1 MIQSA
6 EFQAF
11 GMMERGIAVNRE
23 YRSRPRDEAAERIET
38 YLMKNQFQPHTKL
51 PSERDLCELWK
62 LNRTTLRSAI
72 KRLIVE
78 GKLYNKKGAGTY
90 VSEPKIVRNLQDSQ
104 SITELLGNAEKKFE
118 SKVLSFRV
126 IPCTKQLS
134 KILHIAIGRGVYE
147 LIRVRMLDQE
157 PLMVERTCLSEDR
170 FPGLIQADFEKKSLY
185 EVLKHQYGVEIAGG
199 KEKVGMTYAGK
210 QEAEQLRVQEETAL
224 FLLDGVAWDDGAEPV
239 ESFQSWVR
247 ADKVQ
252 LFSVLKR

>member
-1 MIQSA
+1 MNQ
-6 EFQAF
+6 
-11 GMMERGIAVNRE
+11 E
-23 YRSRPRDEAAERIET
+23 YCSRPRDGAAERMET
-38 YLMKNQFQPHTKL
+38 YLMKNRFQPHTKL
-51 PSERDLCELWK
+51 PSERDLCELWG

-78 GKLYNKKGAGTY
+78 GKLYNKKGAGTF

-126 IPCTKQLS
+126 MPCTKQLS
-134 KILHIAIGRGVYE
+134 KTLHIPIGSGVYE

-157 PLMVERTCLSEDR
+157 PLIFERTCLAEDR
-170 FPGLIQADFEKKSLY
+170 FPDLIQVDFEKESLY
-185 EVLKHQYGVEIAGG
+185 EVLKHRYGIEIAGG
-199 KEKVGMTYAGK
+199 KEKVGMTFAGK
-210 QEAEQLRVQEETAL
+210 HEAEQLCVREETAL
-224 FLLDGVAWDDGAEPV
+224 FLLDGVAWDDNTEPV